1 MSNSNFQIEI
11 VKRVLAKGRRSFT
24 YLGMQGL
31 RQIEFFPPVGTQKMR
46 VLILAPGNVPI
57 PPLGWGA
64 VETVVSET
72 IPEYQRNGCSILLL
86 NSKAVMDLWRAHRFK
101 PDVVL
106 VHDDL
111 ATARAKYFFARS
123 KIIAICH
130 YGLSA
135 KPDLWHRSFKKVIS
149 KLDKADHII
158 CLNPTI
164 YQVFL
169 EYFPLKK
176 LVISPNG
183 SSFSPLVSEELGE
196 GIICVG
202 KVEPRKKQF
211 ELFKS
216 LSKIGVEITFV
227 GEIADKRVQNLLESD
242 PGLTRFFVGP
252 WSRNELSMNLSKYKA
267 LLLSSLGEA
276 DALVLYEA
284 QLAGLNVIVNKSSL
298 GSQDPT
304 LPWIHVTSDDLT
316 SQELSM
322 ALERSYLS
330 PLEITRHANLNYNW
344 QKRNLVL
351 MNLILEE
358 NRS

>member
-1 MSNSNFQIEI
+1 MNNVIFQVDI
-11 VKRVLAKGRRSFT
+11 VKRVLAKGRRLLSH
-24 YLGMQGL
+24 LGMQGL
-31 RQIEFFPPVGTQKMR
+31 RQIEYFPSHGTQNMR
-46 VLILAPGNVPI
+46 ILILAPGNVQI

-64 VETVVSET
+64 VETVISET
-72 IPEYQRNGCSILLL
+72 IPEYQKNGCSIMLM
-86 NSKAVMDLWRAHRFK
+86 NSKAVADFWRALQFK

-111 ATARAKYFFARS
+111 ATARARFFFPRTRIVAV
-123 KIIAICH
+123 CH

-135 KPDLWHRSFKKVIS
+135 KPDLWHRSFKKVIG
-149 KLDKADHII
+149 KLDYADYVI

-169 EYFPLKK
+169 EYFPIKK
-176 LVISPNG
+176 LAISPNG
-183 SSFSPLVSEELGE
+183 SSFSPLVSEVPGD

-227 GEIADKRVQNLLESD
+227 GEIADKRVQSLLERD
-242 PGLTRFFVGP
+242 PKLTRYFVGP
-252 WSRNELSMNLSKYKA
+252 WSRNELSENLSKYKA

-298 GSQDPT
+298 GSQDPA
-304 LPWIHVTSDDLT
+304 LPWIHVTDDDLT
-316 SQELSM
+316 SQELTM
-322 ALERSYLS
+322 ALEHAYLF
-330 PLEITRHANLNYNW
+330 PLEITRYAILNYNW
-344 QKRNLVL
+344 QKRNLAL
-351 MNLILEE
+351 MNLILEG
-358 NRS
+358 NLG